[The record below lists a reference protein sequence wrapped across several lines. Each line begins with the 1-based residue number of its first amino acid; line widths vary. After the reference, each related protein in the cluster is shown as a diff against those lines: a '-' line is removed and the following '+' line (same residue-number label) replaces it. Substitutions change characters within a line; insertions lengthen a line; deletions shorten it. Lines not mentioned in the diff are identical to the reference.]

1 MRGLPGWSIPALGSS
16 KRREVTVKK
25 SNETHT
31 TTVVTET
38 ETRTLTAFEER
49 VLRMRSG
56 RGLAPQEP
64 LGNKLE
70 GVAPAARAEVAARLA
85 LMEAQLL
92 SEFAPDAMAEPV
104 ETARKRRIIEALRGS
119 DDNS

>member
-1 MRGLPGWSIPALGSS
+1 
-16 KRREVTVKK
+16 VKK

-49 VLRMRSG
+49 VLRMRTG
-56 RGLAPQEP
+56 RSLAPQEP
-64 LGNKLE
+64 LGSKLD
-70 GVAPAARAEVAARLA
+70 GVAPAARAEVVARLA

-92 SEFAPDAMAEPV
+92 SEIAPDAMAEPV